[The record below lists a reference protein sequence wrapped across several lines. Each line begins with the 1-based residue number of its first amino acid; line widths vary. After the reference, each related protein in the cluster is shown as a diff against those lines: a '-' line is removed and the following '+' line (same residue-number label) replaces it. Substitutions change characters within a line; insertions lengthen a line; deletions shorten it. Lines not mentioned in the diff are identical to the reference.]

1 MSSASFSAWTR
12 WGGVL
17 WLAVWVPTYWIVWGW
32 PSFLRLCD
40 IAVLLTCI
48 GLWRSNTLLLSSQ
61 AVSSI
66 VADAAWCVDVAWR
79 LFLGRHLFGGT
90 EYMWDKHF
98 PLWVR
103 LLSLYH
109 VVLPALLIWSL
120 RRVGYDQRGWKLQ
133 AGIAAVLFAL
143 SRFLDPAVNINF
155 AFRDPIFH
163 RAWGPAPV
171 HLLVMWL
178 GLNALLYWPTHFV
191 FARYLG
197 QPKRL
202 PLQGTGTFQ

>member
-1 MSSASFSAWTR
+1 MIR
-12 WGGVL
+12 R
-17 WLAVWVPTYWIVWGW
+17 P
-32 PSFLRLCD
+32 P
-40 IAVLLTCI
+40 
-48 GLWRSNTLLLSSQ
+48 RSTLFPYTTLFRSLSSQ

-178 GLNALLYWPTHFV
+178 GLNAVFYWPIHFV

-202 PLQGTGTFQ
+202 PLQGAGTFQ

>member
-1 MSSASFSAWTR
+1 
-12 WGGVL
+12 
-17 WLAVWVPTYWIVWGW
+17 
-32 PSFLRLCD
+32 
-40 IAVLLTCI
+40 
-48 GLWRSNTLLLSSQ
+48 RSNTLLLSSQ

-79 LFLGRHLFGGT
+79 LLLGRHLFGGT

-178 GLNALLYWPTHFV
+178 GLNALFNFAFRDPIFHRAWGPAPVHLLVMWLGLNALFYWPTHFV